1 MSQAQKDICD
11 EFVYIPQYGNGTAS
25 LNVNVATALVLH
37 NWVDWSCDQKRNTD
51 YTDNLLGEK
60 K

>member
-1 MSQAQKDICD
+1 MSDAQKGICD

-37 NWVDWSCDQKRNTD
+37 NFVEGHMNQEELS
-51 YTDNLLGEK
+51 
-60 K
+60 